1 MAFARDVNFWSL
13 HPSKKTNYRL
23 VIRRFVLI
31 RRLFF
36 RRLSPVEIF
45 FFFGSQRERCHA
57 TPKSPVV
64 LFSINW
70 DKCSAHWP
78 DPLAFASINTSRRRS
93 FVYQRHL
100 LRGGSGRSGDGKCH
114 GPLTMSR
121 WKMSRLLNVNKV
133 LVQWMGGVP
142 LTPQSRLQLEEKVT
156 PVAAMKQLGGLTTT
170 TTAWNCIAPER
181 QSARIMSAFAYLAL
195 CSLALR
201 WPRERVVSVSHEAK
215 CTCLAVP

>member
-45 FFFGSQRERCHA
+45 FFSGLSGRGA
-57 TPKSPVV
+57 MPPPKSPVV

-100 LRGGSGRSGDGKCH
+100 LRGGSGRSCDGKCH

-142 LTPQSRLQLEEKVT
+142 LTPQSRLQLEEKVH
-156 PVAAMKQLGGLTTT
+156 VSGSAISR
-170 TTAWNCIAPER
+170 NCTRKSFKRGKLFPS
-181 QSARIMSAFAYLAL
+181 QMNGPS
-195 CSLALR
+195 CSPLKSFDLSCFPLLLR
-201 WPRERVVSVSHEAK
+201 
-215 CTCLAVP
+215 